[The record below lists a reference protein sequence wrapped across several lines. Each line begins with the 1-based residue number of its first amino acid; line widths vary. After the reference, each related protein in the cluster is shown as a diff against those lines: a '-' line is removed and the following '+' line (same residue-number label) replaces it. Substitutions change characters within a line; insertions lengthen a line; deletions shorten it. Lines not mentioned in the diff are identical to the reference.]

1 MSQTF
6 CRHPYKYDGSDD
18 SDTDEGVIPV
28 VTDKKDK
35 KERKQKKEKSGEL
48 SDTDNRKKEKKER
61 RAKRREE
68 DKAKELSDTEDREKE
83 RKERR
88 SKRHEKKSKKKNRKE
103 SKEEPVEEEK
113 VEKEPKKYPETD
125 IESDGQDNSCVKMS
139 IHFVT
144 ILRNTVEKEDVHAL
158 RDTLKKT
165 PIAVVLHYLHYLFH
179 LVRGMPEFTDVML
192 EYNKKYNVV
201 SRYFLKSL
209 RSDERTE
216 EVMESLKRVTSEI
229 TNRVPLDEID
239 GLLRFTPEMICMCTI
254 QSGNMESH
262 DKITSEWEL
271 SNGFMKSRDL
281 IAAFF
286 GIKKYFSDPTR
297 YADRRDLIISC
308 ICGGS
313 VKTLSRIVR
322 KTKTEYLTEYTIRKT
337 RAICIPNPEMVKF
350 LHEKYELS
358 FY

>member
-1 MSQTF
+1 MSQAF
-6 CRHPYKYDGSDD
+6 CNHPYKYDGSDD
-18 SDTDEGVIPV
+18 SETDNDEKNIMIKS
-28 VTDKKDK
+28 DEEKKIKKDK
-35 KERKQKKEKSGEL
+35 KERRSKTRKDSKDLSESDNDEKEKR
-48 SDTDNRKKEKKER
+48 RKHK
-61 RAKRREE
+61 
-68 DKAKELSDTEDREKE
+68 S
-83 RKERR
+83 
-88 SKRHEKKSKKKNRKE
+88 SKKKKHRKDTKE
-103 SKEEPVEEEK
+103 PSKEETTKDDSVSDGEDVPVKDESVEEET
-113 VEKEPKKYPETD
+113 KKYPETD
-125 IESDGQDNSCVKMS
+125 VESDGEDNSCVKMS
-139 IHFVT
+139 IQFVSV
-144 ILRNTVEKEDVHAL
+144 IRNTIEKEDVHAL

-179 LVRGMPEFTDVML
+179 LVRKNSEFTEVMV

-209 RSDERTE
+209 RSDERTV
-216 EVMESLKRVTSEI
+216 EVMESLKRVTEQI
-229 TNRVPLDEID
+229 TNRVPLDEIE

-254 QSGNMESH
+254 QSGNMVSH

-271 SNGFMKSRDL
+271 SRGFMKSRDL

-297 YADRRDLIISC
+297 YSDRRDLIISC

-313 VKTLSRIVR
+313 IKTLARIVR

-337 RAICIPNPEMVKF
+337 RAICIPNAEMVKF